1 MSKLTSLYRLYYH
14 DLAKN
19 HCQCNLFPPS
29 LVITFLAMVQRV
41 YDKGISWQILSFTG
55 GVLWVTLPVYFSKRI
70 EKFPKEVVWK
80 GTLLG
85 TLFVGNFVFIAYR

>member
-1 MSKLTSLYRLYYH
+1 MSKLTLLYRLYYR
-14 DLAKN
+14 DLAIN
-19 HCQCNLFPPS
+19 HCQSLSPS

-55 GVLWVTLPVYFSKRI
+55 GVLWVTLTVYFSKRI